1 MPFAWIDREVFAHVG
16 PVHRAYY
23 LYINGRLAGYH
34 EDSKTPAEFDITK
47 LVTEGKNHMAI
58 VAYADPVSTTLE
70 NQIQTKGTAL
80 QGDVYV
86 FAQPKVRM
94 RDYVI
99 DTRFAPDGTSGLF
112 NFGVIV
118 KSHLLNPKQVT
129 VYYDLYGPD
138 STLAVSYT
146 HLTLP
151 TT

>member
-1 MPFAWIDREVFAHVG
+1 
-16 PVHRAYY
+16 
-23 LYINGRLAGYH
+23 
-34 EDSKTPAEFDITK
+34 
-47 LVTEGKNHMAI
+47 MAI

-138 STLAVSYT
+138 STLVRSGKRDARFEMRLEDTVRFSKTSRTSNRGATKARNSTPLRYASSMKAA
-146 HLTLP
+146 LP
-151 TT
+151 TTPR